1 MAKPMKISLRII
13 LGLGVI
19 ILFFLSYCFY
29 ISSGRPN
36 IKIDYAAEMLKLV
49 KPVDDENLNAAHL
62 YQKAVDVY
70 VDPCLVLIREQ
81 SDSCDLWEYMD
92 FDDMYFDENNA
103 STITDESYLGEYEA
117 AFSEAVRDKDW
128 ITELTE
134 NELDVLEEWIAANQQ
149 TIEFIRRGSERPY
162 CWWKRNCPDGLF
174 SIQLPEIQLM
184 RKVKELLSWR
194 IKLKAYEGDTE
205 GAIEEL
211 PVLHRV
217 GEHYRG
223 PRMLYEQLVGISFQA
238 TAADCGLIILKNK
251 EVEPSVLIN
260 LIREYEKLMLST
272 NPRIDYRV
280 EQFFFDDFLQRCFT
294 DNGRG
299 GGHMIP
305 SELKKFSQSF
315 YGWWDFDGLSSL
327 KASLVSTNR
336 KNLKRISDEHYQR
349 YENYTKMTPYQL
361 VSNGIAI
368 RFENEVYDWPKLKKE
383 RYRPF
388 AELLCGLGSFN
399 ELAYKDKAEIEAFI
413 TVAGLQYYRKTQGQY
428 PENLDKLVKA
438 RIIKELPMD
447 PYSDKALIYRRTG
460 DGFILYSVG
469 ENFVDDGGIAQ
480 KYDRWGDEDEEGD
493 RVFWPIP
500 AEISDE

>member
-81 SDSCDLWEYMD
+81 ADSCDLWGYVDFNGKD
-92 FDDMYFDENNA
+92 FDSNDANA
-103 STITDESYLGEYEA
+103 ITDEPYVREYEVT
-117 AFSEAVRDKDW
+117 FSEAVRDKDW

-134 NELDVLEEWIAANQQ
+134 NELDVLEEWIAVNQQ
-149 TIEFIRRGSERPY
+149 TVEFIRRGSERPY
-162 CWWKRNCPDGLF
+162 CWWKRNCPDSLF
-174 SIQLPEIQLM
+174 SIQLPEIKTMMEIGRLM
-184 RKVKELLSWR
+184 PWQ
-194 IKLKAYEGDTE
+194 IKLKAYEGDVE
-205 GAIEEL
+205 GAIGEL

-223 PRMLYEQLVGISFQA
+223 PRMFYEQLVGLSFQA
-238 TAADCGLIILKNK
+238 IAANCGFTILKYKDVN
-251 EVEPSVLIN
+251 PADLTN
-260 LIREYEKLMLST
+260 LIEEYEKMKHTL
-272 NPRIDYRV
+272 NRPFDYRV
-280 EQFFFDDFLQRCFT
+280 ERFFFEDFLQRCFT

-305 SELKKFSQSF
+305 SELKKYFHESSF
-315 YGWWDFDGLSSL
+315 YFDSLTSL

-336 KNLKRISDEHYQR
+336 KNLKNIYDEYYQK
-349 YENYTKMTPYQL
+349 YQDYTKMTPYQL
-361 VSNGIAI
+361 ASKGLEADP
-368 RFENEVYDWPKLKKE
+368 FNEIYDWPSLKRA
-383 RYRPF
+383 RYWPF
-388 AELLCGLGSFN
+388 KDLSTFSSITHV
-399 ELAYKDKAEIEAFI
+399 AYLRKAEIEAFI
-413 TVAGLQYYRKTQGQY
+413 TVAGLQYYWKTQGEY
-428 PENLDKLVKA
+428 PENLDKLVA
-438 RIIKELPMD
+438 AGIIKQLPID

-460 DGFILYSVG
+460 GGFILYSVG
-469 ENFVDDGGIAQ
+469 ANFVDDGGIAE
-480 KYDRWGDEDEEGD
+480 KYHRWGEEDEEVD
-493 RVFWPIP
+493 RVFWPVSV
-500 AEISDE
+500 EDSGDK